1 MPSAHGKAA
10 RSSPWL
16 LLLSAVVIWATGTVL
31 GTARQTARFVEREHT
46 GLQVAF
52 DTAYAAIVQRLDQN
66 EALLDGLVALL
77 RASRD
82 PAFRELH
89 AYANEMQAR
98 YAHVHTIGYQP
109 RVELA
114 QRAGFEQAMGRQLGR
129 PFRIRDF
136 EFEGDRRW
144 HESPPRPFYFPVTIM
159 APPLPEAQEVIGYD
173 VYADTR
179 FRNAVALSS
188 RLGAAASTLP
198 FDLVE
203 GGRGYI
209 FLRALTLSGQD
220 DATAQPPQHL
230 ISLLIRADRL
240 FAGLQLPEGARLS
253 LTHRGDTPAAA
264 ALIGQLGPA
273 ADAAP
278 PTGGWLPALPP
289 LRLHHAFP
297 STSQPFELKLEGRP
311 RWEAFAWD
319 MWSLWVVPWTALVV
333 GLTIG
338 AAVLRRSQRLRRQ
351 AQHRTELAE
360 RALATT
366 ELRAETSRARSLD
379 QLGSGIAHE
388 LNQPLTAV
396 VSYCQA
402 ALRIVQAP
410 SGLSADSHAMLQAT
424 LRSAAEQALRAGEL
438 IQRMRTLV
446 RQQPVKMA
454 QVLLQDL
461 IASSCRLERAH
472 LEAAEVELVTQL
484 PQAPVVVQADTLLL
498 EQVLGNLLR
507 NAVEALAATPPE
519 QRRIVLELTTDAG
532 HALLRVRDNGP
543 GIAPER
549 RAKVFHPFQ
558 SSKPGGIGIGL
569 VVCSAI
575 VEAHGGTLALE
586 DADPSSSHPA
596 GAGACFVIRL
606 PLPSPP

>member
-1 MPSAHGKAA
+1 MPSADGQAS

-16 LLLSAVVIWATGTVL
+16 LLLSAVVVWAAGSVL
-31 GTARQTARFVEREHT
+31 GSAWQTTRFVEREHD
-46 GLQVAF
+46 GLRVEF
-52 DTAYAAIVQRLDQN
+52 DAAYAAIVQRLDQN

-82 PAFRELH
+82 PALRELH
-89 AYANEMQAR
+89 DYANEMQAR
-98 YAHVHTIGYQP
+98 YDHVHTIGYQP
-109 RVELA
+109 RVALA
-114 QRAGFEQAMGRQLGR
+114 DRARFEQAMGQQLGR

-136 EFEGDRRW
+136 EFDGDRRW

-179 FRNAVALSS
+179 FRNAVALSG
-188 RLGAAASTLP
+188 RLGAATSTLP

-209 FLRALTLSGQD
+209 FLRALTLSDRDG
-220 DATAQPPQHL
+220 ATAQPPEHL

-240 FAGLQLPEGARLS
+240 FAGLQLADSARLRLS
-253 LTHRGDTPAAA
+253 YRGDTPGAA
-264 ALIGQLGPA
+264 ALIGQFGAETAAASPA
-273 ADAAP
+273 
-278 PTGGWLPALPP
+278 GHWLPALPA
-289 LRLHHAFP
+289 LRLHRAFP
-297 STSQPFELKLEGRP
+297 STSQPFDLSLQGRP
-311 RWEAFAWD
+311 RWDDFAWD
-319 MWSLWVVPWTALVV
+319 IWSLWLLAWTALVA
-333 GLTIG
+333 GLAIG
-338 AAVLRRSQRLRRQ
+338 AATLRRSQRLRRQ

-402 ALRIVQAP
+402 ALRILQAP
-410 SGLSADSHAMLQAT
+410 KGLSPDGHAMLQTT
-424 LRSAAEQALRAGEL
+424 LRSAADQALRAGEL

-454 QVLLQDL
+454 QVVLQDV

-472 LEAAEVELVTQL
+472 IEAAEVRLVTHL
-484 PQAPVVVQADTLLL
+484 PQAPVVLQADTLLL

-507 NAVEALAATPPE
+507 NAVEALTANPPAA
-519 QRRIVLELTTDAG
+519 RRIVIDLRTDAG
-532 HALLRVRDNGP
+532 HALLRVSDNGP

-569 VVCSAI
+569 VVCTAI

-586 DADPSSSHPA
+586 DADPASTPA
-596 GAGACFVIRL
+596 ATGACFIIRL
-606 PLPSPP
+606 PLTSPP